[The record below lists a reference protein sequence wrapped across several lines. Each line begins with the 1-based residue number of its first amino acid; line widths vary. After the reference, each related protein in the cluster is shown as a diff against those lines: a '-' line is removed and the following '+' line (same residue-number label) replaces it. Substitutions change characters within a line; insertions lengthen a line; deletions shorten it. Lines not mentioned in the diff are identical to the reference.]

1 MSGPAMRWV
10 STAAGGSRSAPDSER
25 IPLTGMLLQ
34 AGERPSRSAYLF
46 LRPAG
51 AWHLMPLEEAIV
63 ARGIDLLAVSTRYA
77 RNEALAVVERGLL
90 DVGAWIRFARTALG
104 YERINLLGWSGSGTQ
119 AAFYQE
125 QATRPTVVATPDGA
139 PLVLADAGLE
149 SADGLVFLGAHT
161 ARARLLA
168 DAIDPSIGCEEDSET
183 RDGSLDLYA
192 AGAATPPYDPG
203 FLAGYRAAQLAR
215 VRRISGLARERLSR
229 GRLDPFVVPRTMAD
243 PHFLD
248 PSIDPNGRAAGRC
261 WLGSPALANISP
273 AGIARVATPEAWLS
287 QWSIDDSQVDAV
299 RSVASID
306 RPLLVVENGADD
318 AVPPAHL
325 RETFAA
331 AASPDKTY
339 RVIPGAS
346 HSYAGQPA
354 ELDDVANLVCGWAAE
369 RD

>member
-10 STAAGGSRSAPDSER
+10 ATLAGDSRSAPDSER
-25 IPLTGMLLQ
+25 IPLAGLLLQ
-34 AGERPSRSAYLF
+34 AGERPSRSVSLF

-51 AWHLMPLEEAIV
+51 AWHLMPIEEAII

-90 DVGAWIRFARTALG
+90 DVGAWVRFARVELG
-104 YERINLLGWSGSGTQ
+104 YERVNLLGWSGSGTQ

-125 QATRPTVVATPDGA
+125 QATRPTVLAGPDGT
-139 PLVLADAGLE
+139 PLVLAEAGLDP
-149 SADGLVFLGAHT
+149 ADGLVFLGAHT
-161 ARARLLA
+161 SRARMLA
-168 DAIDPSIGCEEDSET
+168 GAIDPSVIAEEDADT
-183 RDGSLDLYA
+183 RDTALDLYA
-192 AGAATPPYDPG
+192 AGAAAPPYDPG
-203 FLAGYRAAQLAR
+203 FLAAYRAAQLAR
-215 VRRISGLARERLSR
+215 VRRISAFARERLSR
-229 GRLDPFVVPRTMAD
+229 GRLDPFIVPRTMAD

-248 PSIDPNGRAAGRC
+248 RSIDPNGRPAGRC
-261 WLGSPALANISP
+261 WLGAPAAVNVSP

-306 RPLLVVENGADD
+306 CPLLVIENGADD

-331 AASPDKTY
+331 AAPRDKTY
-339 RVIPGAS
+339 LVIPGAS

-354 ELDDVANLVCGWAAE
+354 ELAAIADAVCHWAAE
-369 RD
+369 RH